1 MTSEFKKVNDFID
14 TAAKLYGYEVTGLK
28 RREIKYKLAMADIKE
43 DVKQEDY
50 NFALGLVLAELKP
63 KTGSVKTAAVHSS
76 TSCPRCSS
84 HMCNVKIGNTAD
96 AMYCSVCH
104 VTVPLR

>member
-1 MTSEFKKVNDFID
+1 MASGSKTVNDFID

-28 RREIKYKLAMADIKE
+28 RREIKYKLATVDIK
-43 DVKQEDY
+43 DSVKLEDY
-50 NFALGLVLAELKP
+50 TFALDLVLSELKP

-84 HMCNVKIGNTAD
+84 HMCNVKIGTSTD
-96 AMYCSVCH
+96 AMYCSACH